1 MERQTGMLEIR
12 ILHVDATMQIERESY
27 HAKKLARDQRSS
39 LLRPERQRRRKKG
52 FKRFAPNF
60 FLFRAVAFFITNPRG
75 ENVPANS
82 FGISN
87 PDNSLQGPV
96 M

>member
-1 MERQTGMLEIR
+1 LQETNALAYFGQSVKGEEKKVLKD
-12 ILHVDATMQIERESY
+12 LHQI
-27 HAKKLARDQRSS
+27 
-39 LLRPERQRRRKKG
+39 
-52 FKRFAPNF
+52 F